1 MFTRTAVS
9 YSTILDYVV
18 TTRRI
23 DKDIIS
29 LTIDEEGDLITGSD
43 HAALVLQMSWTESK
57 REANIWIWSIRTG
70 SQTKEKGLMEFE
82 NAEAQEKSPG
92 AAGEESFCP

>member
-1 MFTRTAVS
+1 MFTRTAVG

-43 HAALVLQMSWTESK
+43 HAALVLQMSWTE
-57 REANIWIWSIRTG
+57 
-70 SQTKEKGLMEFE
+70 
-82 NAEAQEKSPG
+82 
-92 AAGEESFCP
+92 